1 MYGANGTGKTTTA
14 TALQWL
20 LFDKGLD
27 GSTKSFNPVPLKQNN
42 EEDYELIPTVEV
54 ELNKDAKT
62 LKIRKESHPKYTKT
76 KVIIAKNIVVLEQRN
91 SISMMKV

>member
-27 GSTKSFNPVPLKQNN
+27 GSTKSFNPVPLKENN

-54 ELNKDAKT
+54 ELNKDGKPLKSEKKAIPNT
-62 LKIRKESHPKYTKT
+62 LKI

-91 SISMMKV
+91 NISMTKV